1 MTVGLYKFAMK
12 RKRALWVL
20 AIAATLFFIIFVL
33 LSLPSS
39 YYIRKALTNFLPKID
54 QYTIFENRIV
64 KAGDPQ
70 AWSYSEYYN
79 GLYLPEKY
87 NDDFEKLGTVA
98 YVIIQNGKLLFE
110 QYWDDHSYQSR
121 SNSFSMSK
129 SIVSLAIGCAIDDGS
144 INDIDQPVSDFFS
157 QFKGYGG
164 KTLTLRHLLTMSA
177 GVDFQESYS
186 SIFSPT
192 TQLYYGNN
200 LDKITFGMKSVEAP
214 GVNFIYQSGVT
225 QLLANIIEKA
235 TGENL
240 SSYVSRRIWTPINAE
255 EDALWSLDHKD
266 GMEKAYCCFNSNA
279 RDFARI
285 GQLILDN
292 GRWKGQHIISEQ
304 YVIDATTPDNN
315 LIYKEH
321 NEINR
326 HYGYQFWTLEKN
338 GMNIPYMRGILG
350 QYIFVIPEKNAVVV
364 RLGRSREDRY
374 TKDQHYPADID
385 IWLDAAFDILDE
397 TPKRARLVFG
407 GDLMQHTPQVYA
419 AHDKNSGTYDY
430 NESFE
435 FVKPI
440 FEQADLSFINLE
452 TTLTASKNY
461 TGYPLFRSPKEIA
474 GALYD
479 IGIDVAVMANNH
491 VFDGGKSGVFTTIA
505 FLDSAGIK
513 HTGVFTDSN
522 DYIKRHPLI
531 LKVNGLNIALLNYTY
546 GTNGLP
552 TPEGLSINR
561 IDSFSIARDIALI
574 DRSKVDAI
582 IVFFHWGYEYSRQP
596 NKEQRALAELCHLYG
611 AEIVIGSHPH
621 VIQPISFQMDDNG
634 TTKKITV
641 YSLGNLVS
649 NQRERYQN
657 GGIIVA
663 LDIIKE
669 KDSGLS
675 ITPSYTP
682 VWVKLPNYKILT
694 PSAADT
700 ISMTVSEHLSYERFI
715 HDTNVLLS
723 GE

>member
-1 MTVGLYKFAMK
+1 MTVCFYTFTMK
-12 RKRALWVL
+12 RKRALWIL
-20 AIAATLFFIIFVL
+20 AIAATLFFIIFIFL
-33 LSLPSS
+33 ALPSS
-39 YYIRKALTNFLPKID
+39 YYIRRALTNFSPKID
-54 QYTIFENRIV
+54 QYDIFENRIV

-70 AWSYSEYYN
+70 SWQYAEYYN
-79 GLYLPEKY
+79 KLSIPWKY
-87 NDDFEKLGTVA
+87 HANFEKLGTVA
-98 YVIIQNGKLLFE
+98 YVIIQNGKILFE
-110 QYWDDHSYQSR
+110 QYWDDYSNQSR

-129 SIVSLAIGCAIDDGS
+129 SIVSLAIGCAIDDGF
-144 INDIDQPVSDFFS
+144 INDVDQPISDFFP
-157 QFKGYGG
+157 QFKGYGN

-192 TQLYYGNN
+192 TQLYYGND
-200 LDKITFGMKSVEAP
+200 LDKITFGMRSIEEP

-255 EDALWSLDHKD
+255 EDALWSLDRED
-266 GMEKAYCCFNSNA
+266 GIEKAYCCFNSNA

-285 GQLILDN
+285 GQLIIDN
-292 GRWKGQHIISEQ
+292 GRWKGQQIVPEQ
-304 YVIDATTPDNN
+304 YIIDATTPDNN

-321 NEINR
+321 NEINH
-326 HYGYQFWTLEKN
+326 HYGYQFWSLKKN
-338 GMNIPYMRGILG
+338 GMIIPYMRGILG
-350 QYIFVIPEKNAVVV
+350 QYVFAIPEKNAVVV

-374 TKDQHYPADID
+374 TKEQHYPADID
-385 IWLDAAFDILDE
+385 IWLDAALDILDKS
-397 TPKRARLVFG
+397 PKHARLVFG
-407 GDLMQHTPQVYA
+407 GDLMQHTPQVNA
-419 AHDKNSGTYDY
+419 ARDNNNGTYDY

-435 FVKPI
+435 YVKPI
-440 FEQADLSFINLE
+440 FEQADLSFVNLE
-452 TTLTASKNY
+452 TTLTSSNNY

-474 GALYD
+474 GALFD
-479 IGIDVAVMANNH
+479 VGIDVAVMANNH

-505 FLDSAGIK
+505 LLDSAGIK
-513 HTGVFTDSN
+513 HTGVFTGSD
-522 DYIKRHPLI
+522 DYINRHPLI
-531 LKVNGLNIALLNYTY
+531 LKTNGLNIALLNYTY

-561 IDSFSIARDIALI
+561 IDSFSIARDISLI

-596 NKEQRALAELCHLYG
+596 NNEQRALAELCHKYG

-621 VIQPISFQMDDNG
+621 VVQPISFQMDDNG
-634 TTKKITV
+634 STKEITV

-649 NQRERYQN
+649 NQRERYRD

-663 LDIIKE
+663 LDILKE
-669 KDSGLS
+669 KDRAIS

-682 VWVKLPNYKILT
+682 VWIKLPNYKILT

-700 ISMTVSEHLSYERFI
+700 IAMTVSEHISYERFI
-715 HDTNVLLS
+715 HDTNALLS
-723 GE
+723 GK